1 MNGVYCD
8 LCKNYVHRNTL
19 WKRNKSDKHI
29 NSLRYEQVDNF
40 VDIIRTPEWLFRERR
55 VRGFVNP
62 FYLKVPLSD
71 EYNVIILHHNPIDL
85 NSEINVVGKY
95 NQYITQVHII
105 ITVKQIAIKHGEHI
119 KQFRFK
125 IKVYANVRY
134 EDTQKMHR

>member
-19 WKRNKSDKHI
+19 WKRNKSDKPI

-40 VDIIRTPEWLFRERR
+40 DDIVKTPEWLFRERW

-62 FYLKVPLSD
+62 FYLKLPLSD

-105 ITVKQIAIKHGEHI
+105 NTVKQIAIKHGEHI
-119 KQFRFK
+119 KQLRFE